1 MVLLVVVH
9 GNAATASK
17 LKTARK
23 IGISGGATGT
33 ATSFDGSKDI
43 TIPISG
49 LDMSKAN
56 AGTLPINRGG
66 TGQTAVQKQTVT
78 LSKNGKVTFRK
89 FGKVIYAIG
98 TITTSSSMISSNNA
112 TLPSWAKPSDNNI
125 LGARDDADIAL
136 MKVIPE
142 TNLTSIT
149 SLPDSNPGQ
158 RTVFLTYIVD

>member
-1 MVLLVVVH
+1 
-9 GNAATASK
+9 
-17 LKTARK
+17 
-23 IGISGGATGT
+23 
-33 ATSFDGSKDI
+33 
-43 TIPISG
+43 
-49 LDMSKAN
+49 MSKAN